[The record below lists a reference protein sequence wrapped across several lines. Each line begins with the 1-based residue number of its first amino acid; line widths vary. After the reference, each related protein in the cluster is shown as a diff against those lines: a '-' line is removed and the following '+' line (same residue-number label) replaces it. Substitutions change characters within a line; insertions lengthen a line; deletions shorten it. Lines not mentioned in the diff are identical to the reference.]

1 MIMSMT
7 GFGRAKQTIG
17 NYDITVELRSVNHRY
32 FEFSSRLPRSCNFLD
47 EKLKNFCKEHISR
60 GKVEVTV
67 LLEEHGDN
75 SVEIEFNRQ
84 YADAYITALRTAAD
98 VYDIPDDLT
107 LSSLMKIPELFTLH
121 RREIDEAALQQA
133 VFVVVESAII
143 KFKEMRSSEGMRLA
157 ADIKGKADSILEL
170 VALIEKRSPQT
181 VIEYR
186 RRIET
191 RMQDL
196 LKDYAADEQRLLT
209 ETAIFADRIAVDEET
224 VRLRSHIEQLFEQ
237 LHKGGA
243 IGRKI
248 DFLIQEMNRESNTIG
263 SKAQD
268 IEIARYVI
276 EIKALIEKIREQIQ
290 NIE

>member
-248 DFLIQEMNRESNTIG
+248 DFLIQEMNREANTIG